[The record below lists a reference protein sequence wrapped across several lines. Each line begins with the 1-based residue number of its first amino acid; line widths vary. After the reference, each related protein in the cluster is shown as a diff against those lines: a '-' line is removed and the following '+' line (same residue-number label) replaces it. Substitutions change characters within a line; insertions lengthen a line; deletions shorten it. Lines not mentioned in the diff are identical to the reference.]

1 MEFVLINEVSY
12 CVKYYLVQASLIQL
26 KKLSETQLKYKETIS
41 QFYSPFFQS
50 PSSLSNLNINFSW
63 KSETLGNFH
72 L

>member
-41 QFYSPFFQS
+41 QCYILIYYDKLYRP
-50 PSSLSNLNINFSW
+50 P
-63 KSETLGNFH
+63 EY
-72 L
+72 